1 MKGTTHTEGRGAS
14 GCTRCDIMDDSNRQP
29 DSLRRA
35 IGRWSLAAL
44 MLNTM
49 IGASAFG
56 LPSLLVA
63 RLGKWST
70 MAYFVAAAGV
80 GSIAA
85 TLAEVSSQFRASG
98 GPYLYARAAFGR
110 FVGIQIGWLMWL
122 SRIAA
127 SSASANLFVSYL
139 TQFFPAVEIRFARA
153 IVLVVLIILLAIVN
167 YLGVAK
173 GTVLNNLFTATKLIL
188 LMLFI
193 GGGLAALL
201 LHPAI
206 RVSPEP
212 VSPNASDWFE
222 ALILMVYA
230 YGGFES
236 ALFASGEARDPRKD
250 APTALVM
257 ALITATF
264 LYIAV
269 QHVVI
274 HILPHAAETSTPAAD
289 VAKRLVGSVGSSFL
303 TVGILVSTY
312 GYLSANM
319 LHTPRLT
326 FAMGERGDFPR
337 FFAAIH
343 PRFRSPHLSIIV
355 FALLL
360 MAFSIGGSFR
370 GNAIL
375 SATSRLFVY
384 ASSAA
389 ALPVLRR
396 KHPSANAFRLP
407 FGIVFA
413 VLALVFTG
421 VLVARI
427 QIRDL
432 TVITIA
438 FILAALNWLYVRRIP
453 RSPALLTTENSESGA

>member
-1 MKGTTHTEGRGAS
+1 MNDTNS
-14 GCTRCDIMDDSNRQP
+14 QP
-29 DSLRRA
+29 DHLRRA

-63 RLGKWST
+63 LLGKWST
-70 MAYFVAAAGV
+70 LAYFVAAAGV

-127 SSASANLFVSYL
+127 SSAVANLLVSYL
-139 TQFFPAVEIRFARA
+139 AQFFPGVEIPAIRA
-153 IVLVVLIILLAIVN
+153 VFLVAFISLLAIVN
-167 YLGVAK
+167 CLGVAK
-173 GTVLNNLFTATKLIL
+173 GTLLNNLFTATKLIL

-201 LHPAI
+201 FHPAI

-250 APTALVM
+250 APTALFI
-257 ALITATF
+257 ALVTATF

-289 VAKRLVGSVGSSFL
+289 VAKRLVGSLGSSFL
-303 TVGILVSTY
+303 TVGILVSIY

-326 FAMGERGDFPR
+326 FAMGEQGDFPR
-337 FFAAIH
+337 FFSAIH
-343 PRFRSPHLSIIV
+343 PRFHSPHLSIIV
-355 FALLL
+355 FAFLL
-360 MAFSIGGSFR
+360 MTFSIAGSFK

-375 SATSRLFVY
+375 SAVSRLFVY
-384 ASSAA
+384 ACSAA
-389 ALPVLRR
+389 ALPVLRKR
-396 KHPSANAFRLP
+396 HPFADAFRLP
-407 FGIVFA
+407 FGIFFCL
-413 VLALVFTG
+413 LALVFTG
-421 VLVARI
+421 VLVTGI
-427 QIRDL
+427 QTRDL
-432 TVITIA
+432 MVIAVAFTVGT
-438 FILAALNWLYVRRIP
+438 LNWLWARRILDSHGMDATP
-453 RSPALLTTENSESGA
+453 IIKTDT

>member
-1 MKGTTHTEGRGAS
+1 MHAS
-14 GCTRCDIMDDSNRQP
+14 SMQP
-29 DSLRRA
+29 DHLRRA

-49 IGASAFG
+49 IGGSAFG

-70 MAYFVAAAGV
+70 LAYCVAAVGV

-98 GPYLYARAAFGR
+98 GVYLYARAAFGR

-127 SSASANLFVSYL
+127 CSAIANLFISYMA
-139 TQFFPAVEIRFARA
+139 QFVPAVAFGLVRA
-153 IVLVVLIILLAIVN
+153 VLLVAFISFLAIVN

-173 GTVLNNLFTATKLIL
+173 GTLLNNCFAATKLIV

-193 GGGLAALL
+193 VAGLAAPLIY
-201 LHPAI
+201 PAI
-206 RVSPEP
+206 RVTPDT
-212 VSPNASDWFE
+212 VSSHAADWFE
-222 ALILMVYA
+222 ALILIVYA

-236 ALFASGEARDPRKD
+236 ALFPSGEARDPRKD
-250 APTALVM
+250 APIALCV
-257 ALITATF
+257 AVVTATF
-264 LYIAV
+264 LYV
-269 QHVVI
+269 GLQYVVI
-274 HILPHAAETSTPAAD
+274 HILPHAAATSTPAAD
-289 VAKRLVGSVGSSFL
+289 VAKRLVGSLGGSLL
-303 TVGILVSTY
+303 TAGILVSLY
-312 GYLSANM
+312 GSLSANM
-319 LHTPRLT
+319 LETPRLT
-326 FAMGERGDFPR
+326 FAMGEQGDFPK

-343 PRFRSPHLSIIV
+343 PRFRSPHLSIAA

-360 MAFSIGGSFR
+360 TAFSIGGTFR

-375 SATSRLFVY
+375 SAGSRLFVY
-384 ASSAA
+384 ATTAA

-396 KHPSANAFRLP
+396 KHPSADAFRLP
-407 FGIVFA
+407 FGIAFS

-421 VLVARI
+421 LLVARI

-432 TVITIA
+432 IVIAAAFTVG
-438 FILAALNWLYVRRIP
+438 ALNWLWARRIP
-453 RSPALLTTENSESGA
+453 SAPSVLAANGVESGL